1 MILWSVYSKTIC
13 SIHLRC
19 PGAGSK
25 AGGKCCFFFGGGGS
39 WMAPSGFENQLDC
52 RWICYDQH
60 EFDEFLFFLVK
71 KLGFCHCHF
80 VWQLVYWQLV
90 TSVLDVLGI
99 GHKSMP
105 GTEEWKKLMC
115 LMAHYDSILG
125 CLSRQIAPKYEV
137 SSWLLNLNK
146 IMVPQFFPPRQ
157 WYPIPKAQ
165 KYILRVI
172 LTNWHL
178 SDINSDILFDI
189 QSIWTYILAHTQT
202 FWKFYCIW
210 HFLWHSIWHQTF
222 YLTYIQYIYIH
233 IHTFWHSLWLLLRTD
248 PVGFRV

>member
-1 MILWSVYSKTIC
+1 
-13 SIHLRC
+13 
-19 PGAGSK
+19 
-25 AGGKCCFFFGGGGS
+25 
-39 WMAPSGFENQLDC
+39 
-52 RWICYDQH
+52 
-60 EFDEFLFFLVK
+60 
-71 KLGFCHCHF
+71 
-80 VWQLVYWQLV
+80 
-90 TSVLDVLGI
+90 
-99 GHKSMP
+99 MP

-165 KYILRVI
+165 KYFLRVI

-189 QSIWTYILAHTQT
+189 QSIWTYILT
-202 FWKFYCIW
+202 FYLIFNLFGHIFW
-210 HFLWHSIWHQTF
+210 HVFKHSGNSIVSDIFFDILFGIRHSIWHIYTV
-222 YLTYIQYIYIH
+222 YIYTY
-233 IHTFWHSLWLLLRTD
+233 TFWHSLWLLLRTD